1 MVLGR
6 HQAYQT
12 GEVALLDTAQHPP
25 VASDEGVGSRSE
37 RLPASSLDGKR
48 TSPPTC
54 ERVRL
59 VNRST
64 GEIRGVWCKSWY
76 CDRCAPRRLRQA
88 RRHIG
93 LGLEEDGG
101 AERPKF
107 LTLTSRPG
115 ELPHE
120 STSLLTDRFANL
132 RRHLQRCF
140 PSASVEY
147 AGVPERTRAG
157 ALHLHVILRGVPF
170 MPQPV
175 WSRLAERFGFGRIVW
190 IAAVTGERGMTSYLT
205 KSLGGYM
212 TKDLGR
218 HRWPP
223 GFHRLR
229 FSQGWA
235 LGWVSYRAAGP
246 GQPSAQEDSW
256 LFLRVDPPPREGRTD
271 DQSRAGP

>member
-1 MVLGR
+1 MALAGVQPTKLGLSGVEN
-6 HQAYQT
+6 A
-12 GEVALLDTAQHPP
+12 GTAPGG
-25 VASDEGVGSRSE
+25 GVGERSTA
-37 RLPASSLDGKR
+37 LSGSSLDTER

-64 GEIRGVWCKSWY
+64 GEILGLWCKSWY
-76 CDRCAPRRLRQA
+76 CDSCAPRRLRQA
-88 RRHIG
+88 RRRIG
-93 LGLEEDGG
+93 LGLEEDAR

-115 ELPHE
+115 EMPHE
-120 STSLLTDRFANL
+120 STSLLTDRYANL
-132 RRHLQRCF
+132 RRHLKRCF
-140 PSASVEY
+140 PGASLEY

-157 ALHLHVILRGVPF
+157 ALHFHVILRGVPF
-170 MPQPV
+170 MPQVV

-190 IAAVTGERGMTSYLT
+190 ITAVVGERGMTSYLT

-235 LGWVSYRAAGP
+235 LGWVSRARRVRPADSQG
-246 GQPSAQEDSW
+246 DSW
-256 LFLRVDPPPREGRTD
+256 LFLRVDSPPRVAVMSDEL
-271 DQSRAGP
+271 SRAGP

>member
-6 HQAYQT
+6 HAAYQI
-12 GEVALLDTAQHPP
+12 GEVALLDTARRRS
-25 VASDEGVGSRSE
+25 VASDGGGVGTRSE
-37 RLPASSLDGKR
+37 RVPASSLDRKR

-54 ERVRL
+54 VRVRL
-59 VNRST
+59 ANTST
-64 GEIRGVWCKSWY
+64 GELIGVWCKSWY
-76 CDRCAPRRLRQA
+76 CDICAPRRLRQA

-93 LGLEEDGG
+93 LGLEEDAG

-115 ELPHE
+115 EMPHV

-132 RRHLQRCF
+132 RRHLQRSF
-140 PSASVEY
+140 RGVTIDY
-147 AGVPERTRAG
+147 AGVPERTQAG
-157 ALHLHVILRGVPF
+157 ALHHHVILRGVPY
-170 MPQPV
+170 MPQAV

-190 IAAVTGERGMTSYLT
+190 ITAVVGERGMTKYLT

-212 TKDLGR
+212 TKDLSR

-235 LGWVSYRAAGP
+235 LGWVSRGRRPIPAER
-246 GQPSAQEDSW
+246 QEDSW
-256 LFLRVDPPPREGRTD
+256 VFLRVDPPPREGRSD